1 LNRLNSLTAQ
11 AIGTDQADGT
21 VLLIKLLDRVF
32 VKPFEQLEWL
42 DPKKL

>member
-1 LNRLNSLTAQ
+1 MKRLE
-11 AIGTDQADGT
+11 
-21 VLLIKLLDRVF
+21 LIKLLERVF